1 MAEDDSAV
9 LFNPGVAYFI
19 SYTPSD
25 ECNDMTIFEF
35 QKHEIQPK
43 VKLIQTQVRT
53 NAESEDIENLT
64 TDLSVVC
71 KDNNNPA
78 Q

>member
-25 ECNDMTIFEF
+25 ECNEMTIFDMF
-35 QKHEIQPK
+35 QKHEVQPE
-43 VKLIQTQVRT
+43 VKLMEV
-53 NAESEDIENLT
+53 S
-64 TDLSVVC
+64 SVSPRV
-71 KDNNNPA
+71 PPRA
-78 Q
+78 T